1 MVSGVELLKRF
12 PSRVTILIVTILALA
27 GCVSKPIY
35 NVDNRSFSKEAMLP
49 IATVQE
55 KIKIIGS
62 DRGWVFE
69 DVAPG
74 HMIGSVGNP
83 KHNARV
89 NLNYTEKTFSITY
102 LDSQN
107 LRETEGTI
115 HHRYN
120 RWIEFLERDL
130 VTKLGLATVK

>member
-1 MVSGVELLKRF
+1 MFSGSL
-12 PSRVTILIVTILALA
+12 SRVAILLFAILTLSA
-27 GCVSKPIY
+27 CISKPIY
-35 NVDNRSFSKEAMLP
+35 NVENRAFSTPTALP
-49 IATVQE
+49 LGSIKN

-89 NLNYTEKTFSITY
+89 DLHYTEKSFSIDY
-102 LDSQN
+102 LSSQN
-107 LRETEGTI
+107 LKAKNGTI

-120 RWIEFLERDL
+120 RWIALLERDL
-130 VTKLGLATVK
+130 VIKLGLAANN